1 MAQNGYTSEL
11 VKQIFAGSPDDCE
24 RLVAAMQ
31 YCAFIPTVNTF
42 SNAVIVTLLEK
53 GVLYRGMLD
62 LAELSLLDQCFY
74 IHNKFTEFHERLM
87 VIDVEVKITKPSFE
101 ELLFATISRVKSN
114 FITKRER

>member
-1 MAQNGYTSEL
+1 MSDVYESEL
-11 VKQIFAGSPDDCE
+11 VKQMFSGTVDDCE

-31 YCAFIPTVNTF
+31 YCAFIPTINTF
-42 SNAVIVTLLEK
+42 SNAVVVTLLEK

-87 VIDVEVKITKPSFE
+87 VIDVEIKITKSNLE
-101 ELLFATISRVKSN
+101 DLLFATLSRVKSN
-114 FITKRER
+114 FLTKRER